1 MNDKRCECGKPAT
14 EVGAY
19 YMVGTKRVRV
29 WTCVWCFVVTDR
41 VVQEVKPPKAVQAA
55 LDAEARYQERVRKTP
70 FEHQERSVRTLANS
84 GHGERVP
91 YDAIANWRW
100 MGW

>member
-1 MNDKRCECGKPAT
+1 MKRCECGKPAE
-14 EVGAY
+14 EVGTY
-19 YMVGTKRVRV
+19 YVVGGKRVRQWV
-29 WTCVWCFVVTDR
+29 CRWCFVKAGR
-41 VVQEVKPPKAVQAA
+41 VVREVPPPMAVQAA
-55 LDAEARYQERVRKTP
+55 LDAEARYQEKVRKIPYT
-70 FEHQERSVRTLANS
+70 HQERSVRTLANS

>member
-1 MNDKRCECGKPAT
+1 MRKCECGTRAT
-14 EVGAY
+14 EAARY
-19 YMVGTKRVRV
+19 YMVGTRRVRV
-29 WTCVWCFVVTDR
+29 WICVVCFVKQGKRIV
-41 VVQEVKPPKAVQAA
+41 EVPAPPSVQAA
-55 LDAEARYQERVRKTP
+55 LDAEARHQERVRKTP
-70 FEHQERSVRTLANS
+70 FEFQERSVRTLANS